1 MTNPCGHSKKNEIMI
16 TNTYLIKALD
26 CYPFNL
32 EESLESL
39 NYAMAYEANNPIAL
53 CLMGRV
59 QLEIFKDY
67 ALADSYFREAI
78 AANNNYL
85 ETYTYFLEC
94 LLIREEF
101 EEMTKLLAFARKRKG
116 IDRGIMLY
124 YEAMLFEK
132 QLKFKK
138 AQKTIK
144 QAMLLAQ
151 TNSFMSDLEEMKK
164 RIEKKSQ
171 L

>member
-1 MTNPCGHSKKNEIMI
+1 MI

-26 CYPFNL
+26 YYPFNL

-39 NYAMAYEANNPIAL
+39 NYAMAFEENNPIAL

-67 ALADSYFREAI
+67 ALADNYFREAI

-94 LLIREEF
+94 LLIQEEF

-116 IDRGIMLY
+116 IDRGMMFY

-138 AQKTIK
+138 ALKAIK
-144 QAMLLAQ
+144 EAMLRA
-151 TNSFMSDLEEMKK
+151 TTSSFMSDLEEMKK
-164 RIEKKSQ
+164 RVEKKIA
-171 L
+171 LK